1 MNKSTAAVPARK
13 KIRYSHADRAF
24 YVLDWALL
32 LLMLVIILVPL
43 VNVVCGS
50 VSSPYAVGSGQ
61 VYLWP
66 TGFSLEAYIKLFKYR
81 LILRGFANTIFYT
94 VAGTAVNIVMT
105 IMCAYPLSRK
115 EVMGKKVILW
125 YFTFTMLFGGGMIPT
140 YLVIKD
146 LNLLN
151 TPWVMILPG
160 AMGVYNMVVARTF
173 FINTIPDELHEAA
186 EIDGATDFQVLFR
199 IVLPLSTAIIAVLT
213 LFYAV
218 GHWNSFTD
226 CYLYVDDQK
235 LWNLQVVLRNFMA
248 NTKAM
253 MESSGI
259 SDDIAEG
266 QEVALMQDVLKYAI
280 IVFTSIPIILLY
292 PFAQKYFVKGVMV
305 GSLKG

>member
-1 MNKSTAAVPARK
+1 MDKSNAIAPVR
-13 KIRYSHADRAF
+13 KIRYSAADRVF
-24 YVLDWALL
+24 YIIDWALL
-32 LLMLVIILVPL
+32 IFMLIIILVPL
-43 VNVVCGS
+43 INVVCS
-50 VSSPYAVGSGQ
+50 SISSPYAVGAGK
-61 VYLWP
+61 VFLWP
-66 TGFSLEAYIKLFKYR
+66 NGFSLEAYEMLFKYR
-81 LILRGFANTIFYT
+81 LILRGFGNTVFYT
-94 VAGTAVNIVMT
+94 VAGTVVNLVMT

-115 EVMGKKVILW
+115 EVLGKKVILW

-140 YLVIKD
+140 YLVIKS
-146 LNLLN
+146 LGLLN
-151 TPWVMILPG
+151 TRWVMILPG

-253 MESSGI
+253 MESSGMT
-259 SDDIAEG
+259 DDIVEG
-266 QEVALMQDVLKYAI
+266 QEAALMQDVLKYAI

-292 PFAQKYFVKGVMV
+292 PFVQKYFVKGVMV